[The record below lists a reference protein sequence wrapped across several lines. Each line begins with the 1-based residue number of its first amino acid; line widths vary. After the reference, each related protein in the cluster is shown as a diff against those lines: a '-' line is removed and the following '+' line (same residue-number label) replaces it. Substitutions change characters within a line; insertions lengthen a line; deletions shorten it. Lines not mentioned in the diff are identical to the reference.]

1 MDKKLLYENSIKKF
15 RNFVTFRNRI
25 SLILSLVVLLCYY
38 IFVLG
43 IGLFPEILGYRLGPS
58 AITLGIIFGI
68 FLILLCILSTGLYT
82 FFANKHFDKVQ
93 KEVLQDLEN
102 SGALQDLQNGKI
114 DYK

>member
-1 MDKKLLYENSIKKF
+1 MDKKLLYENSIEKF
-15 RNFVTFRNRI
+15 KNFVTFRNKV
-25 SLILSLVVLLCYY
+25 SLTLSMVVLFCYY

-68 FLILLCILSTGLYT
+68 FLIFLCIISTGLYT

-93 KEVLQDLEN
+93 KEVLEDLEK
-102 SGALQDLQNGKI
+102 SGALQDLQDGKI